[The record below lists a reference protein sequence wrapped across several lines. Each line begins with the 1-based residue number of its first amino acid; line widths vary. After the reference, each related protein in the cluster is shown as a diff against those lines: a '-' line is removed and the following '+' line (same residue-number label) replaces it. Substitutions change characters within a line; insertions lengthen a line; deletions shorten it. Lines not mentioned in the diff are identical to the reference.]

1 MRLMASDPSTPPVLP
16 TPSDVP
22 LAKGQEHT
30 QEEWEKAAAAVL
42 RKSRRLADDTPD
54 SEAWAVLATTTL
66 DGIAVSPLGT
76 PALVADLPDTG
87 LLARTAEVSGG
98 DIRNVVLA
106 AVYDAVATDE
116 PVGMRHVGAAL
127 ARELVKLGRRVPPA
141 DWLNG
146 AVRADSQQLVQVQ
159 QGGGLST

>member
-1 MRLMASDPSTPPVLP
+1 MESFDGITILATNLRGNLDPAFARRLHFIITFPDP
-16 TPSDVP
+16 D
-22 LAKGQEHT
+22 
-30 QEEWEKAAAAVL
+30 AAHPGRLWQHHLAAV
-42 RKSRRLADDTPD
+42 P
-54 SEAWAVLATTTL
+54 TL
-66 DGIAVSPLGT
+66 DQQ
-76 PALVADLPDTG
+76 DLLDTG